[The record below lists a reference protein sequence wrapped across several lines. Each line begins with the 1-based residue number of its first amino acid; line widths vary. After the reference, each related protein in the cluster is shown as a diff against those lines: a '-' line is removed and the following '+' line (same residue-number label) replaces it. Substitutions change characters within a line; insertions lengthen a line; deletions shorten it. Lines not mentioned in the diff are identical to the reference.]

1 MYNLFVI
8 IDILDFDD
16 FSGMKKKKKK
26 KKKSYDMEGFEDV
39 FLVSDY

>member
-39 FLVSDY
+39 FLVSYY